1 VTLHSFQLDT
11 LLENTV
17 QGHDINV
24 LFVLAFTRSQNWV
37 HLLAILKAEKAIA
50 TKTATHIA
58 AKELKRRTQVA

>member
-50 TKTATHIA
+50 TT
-58 AKELKRRTQVA
+58 